1 LVKDEKEDETEEEN
15 KDRARLWLLGQKK
28 AKKEF
33 KPEAF
38 TKFWSEKR
46 VQEEREKEEEKA
58 NGDE

>member
-1 LVKDEKEDETEEEN
+1 MVKEKTQEEEEEN

-38 TKFWSEKR
+38 AKYWSEKNA
-46 VQEEREKEEEKA
+46 QEERERGEEKA
-58 NGDE
+58 KRNE